1 MMQIHIKLYGPMRVV
16 AGQADI
22 DLAFDTPS
30 ITLAWV
36 IDTLI
41 AAHPRIRPY
50 LLNESGDLQKILRIL
65 LNNQRP
71 DPDLTLTSSLHP
83 NDILTFLTPVGGGK
97 SILQ

>member
-1 MMQIHIKLYGPMRVV
+1 MMQIHVKLYGPMRVV
-16 AGQADI
+16 AGQSDI
-22 DLAFDTPS
+22 DLSFDTPF
-30 ITLAWV
+30 ITLAQT

-71 DPDLTLTSSLHP
+71 DPDLTLTALLQANDSLV
-83 NDILTFLTPVGGGK
+83 FLTPVGGGEN
-97 SILQ
+97 